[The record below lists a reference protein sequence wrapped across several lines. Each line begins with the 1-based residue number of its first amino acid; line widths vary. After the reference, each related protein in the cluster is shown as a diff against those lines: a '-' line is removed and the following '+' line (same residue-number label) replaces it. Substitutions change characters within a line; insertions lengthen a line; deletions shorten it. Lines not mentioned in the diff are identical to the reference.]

1 MGLRPFNLFR
11 MVLLLWYL
19 WNNIR
24 EMELHGYLI
33 PGASSRLRVLLD
45 LGRFGIL
52 GGWSSWI
59 RWGNPHCTPLS
70 AGSFCFSL
78 YGHLLTLSL
87 DSVSYLCLTAF
98 PTHLLPL
105 YLNALSLCQNWT
117 SWLRGSLTGSA
128 QIFEAGHLIGALAP
142 SPTSWAMCREK
153 AGDLVS
159 A

>member
-59 RWGNPHCTPLS
+59 RWGTPIAHLSLQALS
-70 AGSFCFSL
+70 ASPCMAIYSL
-78 YGHLLTLSL
+78 FPWTHYLISASQLFLLTF
-87 DSVSYLCLTAF
+87 CLF
-98 PTHLLPL
+98 ILMLPL
-105 YLNALSLCQNWT
+105 FARTELHGWEEVSQDQLKF
-117 SWLRGSLTGSA
+117 LRQVIS
-128 QIFEAGHLIGALAP
+128 
-142 SPTSWAMCREK
+142 
-153 AGDLVS
+153 
-159 A
+159 